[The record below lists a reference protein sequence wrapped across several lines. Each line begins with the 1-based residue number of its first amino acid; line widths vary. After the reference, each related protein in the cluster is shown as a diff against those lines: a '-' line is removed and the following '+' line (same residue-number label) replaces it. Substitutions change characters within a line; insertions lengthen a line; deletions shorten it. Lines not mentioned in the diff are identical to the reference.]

1 MDKKWTLGIFTSV
14 FVIAGLVGFRDR
26 LIEVWASP
34 IKISKV
40 EEVLVKQQETTEQ
53 LANIITD
60 QKEQIQKQEADL
72 DKTKE
77 IQALQISS
85 MKEQLALISDLKK
98 KK

>member
-1 MDKKWTLGIFTSV
+1 M
-14 FVIAGLVGFRDR
+14 
-26 LIEVWASP
+26 
-34 IKISKV
+34 
-40 EEVLVKQQETTEQ
+40 VKQQETTEQ